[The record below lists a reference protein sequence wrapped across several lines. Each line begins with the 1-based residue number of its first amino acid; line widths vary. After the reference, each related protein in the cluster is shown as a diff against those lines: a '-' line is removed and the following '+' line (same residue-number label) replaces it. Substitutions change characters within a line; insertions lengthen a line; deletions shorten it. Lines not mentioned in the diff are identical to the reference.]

1 MDAAPDARASLVPSR
16 ANKPFPTVAE
26 LRARLPGGASRA
38 SELGLAVRSDY
49 FSATV
54 EARQGTTLGRARALL
69 QRRAGAWPAVVWQ
82 VVE

>member
-1 MDAAPDARASLVPSR
+1 MAVSWRQKCWRSASPESAGRSASSSRLPSGASL
-16 ANKPFPTVAE
+16 
-26 LRARLPGGASRA
+26 A

-49 FSATV
+49 FYATV